1 MEKKRKVGDAK
12 PLSEE
17 EIIEEKSRYSRK
29 FYTPI
34 YEPKGDNP
42 KITDI
47 YNTEKRDS
55 LLKEIEE
62 DKDLPDEMR
71 KFLQASAERHVS
83 FDFSKIAEF
92 YSHLPIKYK
101 SHFENSALVII
112 DYDKAIRNGFIS
124 YEKEVDYSR
133 EEYLEKVISD
143 EQLAFNKEEQADKR
157 LRIAEEELNF
167 IKEKTTSYKSIQ
179 DEEW

>member
-1 MEKKRKVGDAK
+1 
-12 PLSEE
+12 
-17 EIIEEKSRYSRK
+17 
-29 FYTPI
+29 
-34 YEPKGDNP
+34 
-42 KITDI
+42 
-47 YNTEKRDS
+47 
-55 LLKEIEE
+55 
-62 DKDLPDEMR
+62 
-71 KFLQASAERHVS
+71 VS